1 MSEKTK
7 ESSGLYLPL
16 NHLEDSTEAVQSD
29 VGAGTI
35 VYHDASG
42 PLPLASQTFES
53 PAGTLIIT
61 CSGSGSAP
69 KAPDTIGMGISI
81 DNRFAGVAYVR
92 TLGTE
97 TKFFANTFAFG
108 PVTAGT
114 HTMYAFPLGNTV
126 TSADD
131 VFNVSFTAQ

>member
-1 MSEKTK
+1 MSEESKQ
-7 ESSGLYLPL
+7 SSGLYLPL
-16 NHLEDSTEAVQSD
+16 NDLEPSTQAIQSD
-29 VGAGTI
+29 GSATI
-35 VYHDASG
+35 VFHDAPG
-42 PLPLASQTFES
+42 PLPLSQTFES
-53 PAGTLIIT
+53 PAGTLMIT

-69 KAPDTIGMGISI
+69 KAPDTIGMGISV

-92 TLGTE
+92 VLNTE
-97 TKFFANTFAFG
+97 TRFFSNTFAFG

-114 HTMYAFPLGNTV
+114 HTMGVFPLGNTV

>member
-1 MSEKTK
+1 MSEESK
-7 ESSGLYLPL
+7 ESSELYLPM
-16 NHLEDSTEAVQSD
+16 NYLEASTQAVQSD
-29 VGAGTI
+29 GSATDVF
-35 VYHDASG
+35 HDASG
-42 PLPLASQTFES
+42 PLPLDKTFEC
-53 PAGTLIIT
+53 PAGTLMIT

-69 KAPDTIGMGISI
+69 KGPDSIGMGISV

-92 TLGTE
+92 VVNTE
-97 TKFFANTFAFG
+97 THFFSNTFAFG

-114 HTMYAFPLGNTV
+114 HTMGVFPLGNTV